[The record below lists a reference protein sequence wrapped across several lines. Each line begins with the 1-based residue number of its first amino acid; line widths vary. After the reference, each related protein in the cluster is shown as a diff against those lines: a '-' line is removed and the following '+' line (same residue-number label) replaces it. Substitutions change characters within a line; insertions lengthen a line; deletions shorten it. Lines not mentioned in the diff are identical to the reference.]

1 VDKQGERITGRVSE
15 CLGKIQ
21 WWSEQLDAHYFAAQ
35 ASFVV
40 GAASSAIRGRQN
52 VRRRHED
59 VEDWGTRNQ
68 DVNTRLTRIAV
79 LNTRHVHPRLRRPI
93 RTSTWRSDRYGVIGG
108 RDEEGG
114 RGGEE

>member
-1 VDKQGERITGRVSE
+1 VGKQRERITGRVSE
-15 CLGKIQ
+15 CLGNIQ